1 MNKRKKNRGISKF
14 LRGVSI
20 ILVTTVCVLSVYS
33 NGTSPEAEIN
43 QTPPPTT
50 TEASTSIVPTPPPTP
65 TPTPTPEPTPE
76 FFEITMVGDNTI
88 ASDAYRQGTEHSYE
102 NRMGDDY
109 GYAFAKTIEYFNDD
123 DFTLANLECAL
134 TESTDASN
142 KSFLF
147 KAPPEHA
154 KVFSEGSVEFASL
167 GNNHVLDYGE
177 EGYADTKAALDA
189 VGVAYAGRDEYTIYE
204 TESGL
209 TVGVYAVSFG
219 STQDVIDGVTALKEE
234 GAELIIA
241 AIHWGDEGSYT
252 PNKTQYTQG
261 RAAID
266 AGAHI
271 VYGSHT
277 HTLQEIEEYND
288 GYIYYSL
295 GNWSFGG
302 NTHPRDYD
310 TIIAKITV
318 MRDVD
323 GTISLYDREEIP
335 CQISSTTSYNDYQPF
350 PYEVGSEEYERTL
363 SKVDGTYDGANLA
376 INYEYTIGEVL
387 G

>member
-1 MNKRKKNRGISKF
+1 MRNNKKRRKFSKFARGI
-14 LRGVSI
+14 
-20 ILVTTVCVLSVYS
+20 CVVLMMSFCTLTVYS
-33 NGTSPEAEIN
+33 NHQVTIEVIPTSQPVINEASAV
-43 QTPPPTT
+43 TPTT
-50 TEASTSIVPTPPPTP
+50 PAPTP
-65 TPTPTPEPTPE
+65 TPVPTPEPTPE
-76 FFEITMVGDNTI
+76 FFEITMVGDTTI
-88 ASDAYRQGTEHSYE
+88 ASEAFREGSEHSYE
-102 NRMGDDY
+102 SRMGGDY
-109 GYAFAKTIEYFNDD
+109 AYPFAKTIEYFNED
-123 DFTLANLECAL
+123 DFTMVNLECAL

-147 KAPPEHA
+147 KSPPEYA
-154 KVFSEGSVEFASL
+154 NILVEGSVEFASL

-189 VGVAYAGRDEYTIYE
+189 VDIGYAGRDEYSIYE

-209 TVGVYAVSFG
+209 KVGVYAVSFG
-219 STQDVIDGVTALKEE
+219 STQDVIDGVTALKNE

-252 PNKTQYTQG
+252 PNNSQYTQG

-277 HTLQEIEEYND
+277 HTLQEIEEYNG

-302 NTHPRDYD
+302 NTNPRDYD
-310 TIIAKITV
+310 TIIAKVTV

-323 GTISLYDREEIP
+323 GTISVTEREEIP

-350 PYEVGSEEYERTL
+350 PYEEGSEEFERAL
-363 SKVDGTYDGANLA
+363 SKVDGTFNGANLS
-376 INYEYTIGEVL
+376 INYEYSIGEVT